1 MEPSLA
7 ELLARLQPVLE
18 EIFDA
23 YQISEEQARR
33 IVEETCAI
41 LLMKGWEREHPRRW
55 LLRTL
60 IERCREMALART
72 GDPPGDPPS

>member
-60 IERCREMALART
+60 IERCREMALA
-72 GDPPGDPPS
+72 GSEDLPGNPLA

>member
-7 ELLARLQPVLE
+7 ELLARLQSVLE

-41 LLMKGWEREHPRRW
+41 LLMKGWEREHPKRW

-60 IERCREMALART
+60 IERCRETALARS
-72 GDPPGDPPS
+72 GDFPGAPPS

>member
-23 YQISEEQARR
+23 YQISEEQARQ
-33 IVEETCAI
+33 IVEETGAI

-60 IERCREMALART
+60 IERCREIALART
-72 GDPPGDPPS
+72 GGLPGDPPS

>member
-1 MEPSLA
+1 MQESLA

-33 IVEETCAI
+33 ILEEAGAI
-41 LLMKGWEREHPRRW
+41 LLLKGWEREHPGRW
-55 LLRTL
+55 LLRTI
-60 IERCREMALART
+60 IERCREAALARI
-72 GDPPGDPPS
+72 GDLPGGLPS

>member
-1 MEPSLA
+1 MQPSLA

-33 IVEETCAI
+33 IVEETGTL
-41 LLMKGWEREHPRRW
+41 LLMKGWEREHPGRW
-55 LLRTL
+55 LLRT
-60 IERCREMALART
+60 IVERCRETALAGT
-72 GDPPGDPPS
+72 GDLPGDPPS

>member
-1 MEPSLA
+1 MQESLA

-33 IVEETCAI
+33 IVEETGTI

-55 LLRTL
+55 LVRTL
-60 IERCREMALART
+60 IERCREVAMQRMEDL
-72 GDPPGDPPS
+72 PGDLPS